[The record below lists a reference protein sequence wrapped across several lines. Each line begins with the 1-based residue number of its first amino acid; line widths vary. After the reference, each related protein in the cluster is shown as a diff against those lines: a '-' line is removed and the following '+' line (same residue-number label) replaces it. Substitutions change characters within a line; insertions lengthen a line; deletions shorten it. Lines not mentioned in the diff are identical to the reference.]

1 MKPLPLS
8 KLINVNY
15 LSKALASMDDIVG
28 SCIDDIDEM
37 GMLPMDVY
45 NAYNTLRNFLSEMQ
59 VRLWEE
65 EEEE

>member
-1 MKPLPLS
+1 MKSFPLS

-15 LSKALASMDDIVG
+15 LSKAFDSMDGIVG

-45 NAYNTLRNFLSEMQ
+45 KAYYTLRNFLSEMQ
-59 VRLWEE
+59 DRL
-65 EEEE
+65 

>member
-15 LSKALASMDDIVG
+15 LSKALASMDGIVG

-65 EEEE
+65 EEE

>member
-1 MKPLPLS
+1 MNSLPLS
-8 KLINVNY
+8 KLINENY
-15 LSKALASMDDIVG
+15 LSKALASMDNIVG

-59 VRLWEE
+59 VKLWEE
-65 EEEE
+65 EE

>member
-1 MKPLPLS
+1 MKPFPLS

-15 LSKALASMDDIVG
+15 LLEALASMDDAVG

-45 NAYNTLRNFLSEMQ
+45 DAYHTLRNFLSEMQ
-59 VRLWEE
+59 VKLWEE
-65 EEEE
+65 EER

>member
-8 KLINVNY
+8 KLINTNY

-45 NAYNTLRNFLSEMQ
+45 NAYNTLRSFLNEMQ
-59 VRLWEE
+59 VKLWEE
-65 EEEE
+65 EDE

>member
-15 LSKALASMDDIVG
+15 LSKALASMDGIVG

-65 EEEE
+65 EE

>member
-1 MKPLPLS
+1 MKPLPLN

-15 LSKALASMDDIVG
+15 LSEALASMDNVVG

-45 NAYNTLRNFLSEMQ
+45 DAYHTLRKFLSEMQ
-59 VRLWEE
+59 IKLWEE
-65 EEEE
+65 EER

>member
-15 LSKALASMDDIVG
+15 LSKALASMDGIVG
-28 SCIDDIDEM
+28 SCIDDIDEI
-37 GMLPMDVY
+37 GMLPMDIY

-65 EEEE
+65 EE

>member
-1 MKPLPLS
+1 MKPFPLS

-15 LSKALASMDDIVG
+15 LSKALDSMDGIVG

-45 NAYNTLRNFLSEMQ
+45 KAYYTLRNFLSEMQ
-59 VRLWEE
+59 DRLWDEE
-65 EEEE
+65 D